1 MMRAVKALQMIKRAM
16 AISCLMSLT
25 ACNTVAGVGKDIST
39 SADWAKQKIS
49 GPSKSN
55 EDQNSAT
62 SQSSASLSGKDSVEV
77 GAPMK

>member
-1 MMRAVKALQMIKRAM
+1 
-16 AISCLMSLT
+16 
-25 ACNTVAGVGKDIST
+25 VGKDIST

-62 SQSSASLSGKDSVEV
+62 SQSSASPPGKDSVEV

>member
-1 MMRAVKALQMIKRAM
+1 MQMIKRAM

-55 EDQNSAT
+55 EDQNSAA
-62 SQSSASLSGKDSVEV
+62 SQSSASPSGKDSVEV
-77 GAPMK
+77 GTPMK

>member
-55 EDQNSAT
+55 EDQISAT
-62 SQSSASLSGKDSVEV
+62 SQSSASPSGKDSVEV

>member
-1 MMRAVKALQMIKRAM
+1 MQMIKRAM

-55 EDQNSAT
+55 EDQNSTA
-62 SQSSASLSGKDSVEV
+62 SQSSASPSSKDSVEV

>member
-1 MMRAVKALQMIKRAM
+1 MQMIKRAM
-16 AISCLMSLT
+16 AINCLMSLT

-55 EDQNSAT
+55 EDQNSST
-62 SQSSASLSGKDSVEV
+62 LESSASPPGKDAVEV

>member
-1 MMRAVKALQMIKRAM
+1 MQMIKHAM

-49 GPSKSN
+49 GPNKSN

-62 SQSSASLSGKDSVEV
+62 SQSSASPSGKDSVEV

>member
-1 MMRAVKALQMIKRAM
+1 
-16 AISCLMSLT
+16 
-25 ACNTVAGVGKDIST
+25 VGKDIST

-62 SQSSASLSGKDSVEV
+62 SQSSASPSGKDSVEV

>member
-1 MMRAVKALQMIKRAM
+1 MQMIKRVM

-62 SQSSASLSGKDSVEV
+62 SQSSASPPGKDSVEV
-77 GAPMK
+77 GGPMK